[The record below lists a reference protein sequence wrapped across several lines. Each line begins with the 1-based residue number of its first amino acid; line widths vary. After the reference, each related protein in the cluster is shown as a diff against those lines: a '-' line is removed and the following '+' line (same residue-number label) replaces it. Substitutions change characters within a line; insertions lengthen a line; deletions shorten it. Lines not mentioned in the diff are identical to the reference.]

1 MLVST
6 DRIVAAARRLARGEV
21 DPIDRVGRFPA
32 AAGRT
37 RALEVDDLPLR
48 QPRPDTEDAV
58 TAHGTVEGT
67 PIKMPFGD
75 LTVSE
80 GKLVKWYCRLGDS
93 VAQGDHV
100 ADIETDKAV
109 VEIESPASG
118 ILAEILAGD
127 GATVAMGSPIGIV
140 REAN

>member
-1 MLVST
+1 MP
-6 DRIVAAARRLARGEV
+6 A
-21 DPIDRVGRFPA
+21 PA
-32 AAGRT
+32 A
-37 RALEVDDLPLR
+37 DDLPVR
-48 QPRPDTEDAV
+48 QVRPNDKVV
-58 TAHGTVEGT
+58 TLARATVEGT
-67 PIKMPFGD
+67 SITMPFGD

-80 GKLVKWYCRLGDS
+80 GKLVKWYCRLGDR
-93 VAQGDHV
+93 VAEGEHV

-118 ILAEILAGD
+118 ILAEILATD

>member
-1 MLVST
+1 
-6 DRIVAAARRLARGEV
+6 VAPEV
-21 DPIDRVGRFPA
+21 
-32 AAGRT
+32 
-37 RALEVDDLPLR
+37 EDLPV
-48 QPRPDTEDAV
+48 RPARSDAKA
-58 TAHGTVEGT
+58 TMRSTFEGT
-67 PIKMPFGD
+67 PITMPFGD

-80 GKLVKWYCRLGDS
+80 GKLVKWYRRLGDS

-118 ILAEILAGD
+118 ILAEILARD
-127 GATVAMGSPIGIV
+127 GAIVAMGSPIGIV